1 MTTHANSCCR
11 AILVGLALDSALF
24 TTGLAQEETYR
35 NPVDKKTYTAPGGWK
50 SYTPEG
56 PVEVTKGKVSI
67 AGVRL
72 LQSQDEIASRT
83 TAQELATFLDQA
95 HEAAV
100 GVFASYAKR
109 AVIMV
114 QFTCVPGKCPPTI
127 AYQNGPPQ
135 ELLQAYYDKLARLP
149 PLRVS
154 GEVKFQLTLQVQ
166 P

>member
-1 MTTHANSCCR
+1 MTTHANSCRR
-11 AILVGLALDSALF
+11 AILAGLAFGSSLS
-24 TTGLAQEETYR
+24 TTGLAQEETYH

-50 SYTPEG
+50 NYTPDG
-56 PVEVTKGKVSI
+56 PVEATKEKVSI

-83 TAQELATFLDQA
+83 TAQELAAFLDQA
-95 HEAAV
+95 HKAAAE
-100 GVFASYAKR
+100 VFASYAKP

-127 AYQNGPPQ
+127 AYQNDPPQ

-149 PLRVS
+149 PLQVS
-154 GEVKFQLTLQVQ
+154 GEVKFQFTLQVQ